1 MPKPTATN
9 ANPTASLKRG
19 VVVSFSIV
27 ISTPSAAIQ
36 TTFIAPT
43 ANITIIIAQQQP
55 RQTIPCRKPNRN
67 TPLVSVVQFEKK
79 NGNGRW
85 QIARQACLNAEN

>member
-1 MPKPTATN
+1 MPKPIATN
-9 ANPTASLKRG
+9 AKPTISLNRG

-27 ISTPSAAIQ
+27 ISTPSPAIH

-43 ANITIIIAQQQP
+43 ANISSIIAQQQP
-55 RQTIPCRKPNRN
+55 RQTRPCRRPSRN

-85 QIARQACLNAEN
+85 QTVRQACLNAEN